1 MHTNFVWL
9 AGFTLV
15 VISGYLLWSSR
26 LTSIAHSRT
35 SNDEGEDLTATPSDI
50 DRHRY
55 KAMPSLV
62 PATPEQEEVI
72 VQHVKEPLAEVVQE
86 IPVTEI
92 SVGPLAD
99 DPDVDMH
106 LKLAVQLQ
114 VIGDYE
120 GTEFYAKLAASST
133 VASVKQRERAQIL
146 LRREVSAL

>member
-1 MHTNFVWL
+1 MHSNFVWL
-9 AGFTLV
+9 AGFTLL

-26 LTSIAHSRT
+26 FTSIAHSRT
-35 SNDEGEDLTATPSDI
+35 SDDEGEDQAATTSDI

-62 PATPEQEEVI
+62 PAIPEQEEVI
-72 VQHVKEPLAEVVQE
+72 EQHVKEPQIEVAREV
-86 IPVTEI
+86 PVMED
-92 SVGPLAD
+92 SVDALAD

-120 GTEFYAKLAASST
+120 GTEFYANLAASSAI
-133 VASVKQRERAQIL
+133 ASVKQRERAQIL
-146 LRREVSAL
+146 LRREVSVL